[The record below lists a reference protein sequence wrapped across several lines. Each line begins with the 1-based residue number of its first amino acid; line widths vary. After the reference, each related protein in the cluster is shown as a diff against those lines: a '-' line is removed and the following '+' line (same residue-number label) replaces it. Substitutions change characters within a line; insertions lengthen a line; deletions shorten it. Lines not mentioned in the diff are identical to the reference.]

1 MRIQKKQLT
10 NLVGYFYNVNN
21 FTIPS
26 AGSGFT
32 SAGLST
38 AINSV
43 LSLIV
48 DGLGADLSGT
58 ETGDDTTAGFACNLE
73 RLGQIRV
80 TSTQDPIWDD
90 INNYEVAALISKKS
104 YSAGLTITGIVIDY
118 VSELAAA
125 NGTSNKLRYTP
136 AGTTL
141 EFSSDGGSNYGTPV
155 DISTLVTNDCVFVEN
170 NGSSVRLSVR
180 RTAPAL
186 PGILTTD
193 TLTVANTNYAFCFI
207 TRAAGAYAP
216 YYNTNLVAIDFTI
229 PVIAS
234 WEAVSATNL
243 LDMTGAKFIDIS
255 GGSGSNKW
263 IVESVSISAPNTISN
278 LSFTPF
284 LNTAVSLELNG
295 IDLIY
300 TTEFTLAGKV
310 VTYIPV
316 GAGYNIDT
324 TDRCIAKYFKQ

>member
-21 FTIPS
+21 YTIPS
-26 AGSGFT
+26 AGSGF
-32 SAGLST
+32 SVAGLTT
-38 AINSV
+38 AINAV
-43 LSLIV
+43 LSTII

-58 ETGDDTTAGFACNLE
+58 ETGDDTTAGLACNLE
-73 RLGQIRV
+73 KLGVIRV

-90 INNYEVAALISKKS
+90 INNFEVQSLISKKS

-118 VSELAAA
+118 IAEGASA

-136 AGTTL
+136 TGDMVD
-141 EFSSDGGSNYGTPV
+141 FSSDGGSNYGTPV
-155 DISTLVTNDCVFVEN
+155 SITTLATNDCIFVGN
-170 NGSSVRLSVR
+170 NGDTIRVAIR

-186 PGILTTD
+186 PGIITTD
-193 TLTVANTNYAFCFI
+193 TLTVSNTNYAFCFI
-207 TRAAGAYAP
+207 TRAAGSYVP
-216 YYNTNLVAIDFTI
+216 YYNSSLIPIDFTI
-229 PVIAS
+229 PVIADWVCVKS
-234 WEAVSATNL
+234 S
-243 LDMTGAKFIDIS
+243 DMLNMAGNKFIDIS

-278 LSFTPF
+278 LTFNPY
-284 LNTAVSLELNG
+284 LNSAVSLELNG

-310 VTYIPV
+310 ITYLPN
-316 GAGYNIDT
+316 GAGYNIAT
-324 TDRCIAKYFKQ
+324 TDSCIAKYFKQ